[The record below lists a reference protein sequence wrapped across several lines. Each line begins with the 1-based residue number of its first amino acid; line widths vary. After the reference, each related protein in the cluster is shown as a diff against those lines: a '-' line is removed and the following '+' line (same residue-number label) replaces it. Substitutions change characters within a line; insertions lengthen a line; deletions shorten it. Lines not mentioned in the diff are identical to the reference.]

1 MPARCSFSQQLLQ
14 RPPPGTACCTAADAT
29 IAHCP
34 RHPTDAMRRDLSGNK
49 LSGALPAQW
58 STMAGISEVSLYSN
72 QLTGALP
79 AQWSKFVS
87 AVSM

>member
-1 MPARCSFSQQLLQ
+1 
-14 RPPPGTACCTAADAT
+14 
-29 IAHCP
+29 
-34 RHPTDAMRRDLSGNK
+34 MRRDLSGNK